1 MKRTKYSFLWVLI
14 IAVVALANN
23 RCEYPYENARVTDQL
38 LIGEYLEQHPDT
50 FSVFAQILNQ
60 TNNMAF
66 LKSYGEYTCFAPT
79 NNAFREYF
87 SKKGLVN
94 DDAGNEALL
103 EAAAALNETELKSL
117 IRFYVI
123 KGDTINSEQ
132 FIDGRMNT
140 PTMYGHYLTYSTE
153 FNNGQLIEIINKTAI
168 IEEKDISLLNGIIH
182 SLKTVIEPEK
192 RTIARYI
199 EDLDGYTIFTD
210 ALKATG
216 LYDSLNVELKPGVDT
231 IWHTFFAVSDQVL
244 KADGINNAE
253 AIGERYANESLSPQ
267 QALYLYMAYHVLP
280 KQYHFVTDLISAQA
294 VTTMAPGEV
303 LTVKS
308 QGNNVLINDDFF
320 AGIHEPGFL
329 INRKQSDLTVDN
341 GVIHFMDGNFFV
353 KVRYPFA
360 VYWEVTDQPEIKKMP
375 GVFRKTSANGLVNG
389 QLANISWEP
398 EDAKIDYVVG
408 AVNSAYGHVFNDYLS
423 IYLRPAVVQSI
434 KFVTPTLVKGSYKV
448 WVCMRTQI
456 ADVASKNSRFYVY
469 FNGEQTT
476 KIVDNRK
483 SYSSGSGLSDGEL
496 NLVDVKIYNY
506 DPGNYTPADETETA
520 LNEVITQGIANN
532 WASNTGRYGSQLAGT
547 VIVQETGPQTIEFVA
562 ISGGVNAQV
571 WLDQI
576 HFIPADEEQNWP
588 RVNWKDG
595 SLVYKED
602 LEAGILPK

>member
-1 MKRTKYSFLWVLI
+1 MKQIKYSFLWVLI

-50 FSVFAQILNQ
+50 FSVFAHILNQ

-87 SKKGLVN
+87 SEKGLVN
-94 DDAGNEALL
+94 NDASNDALID
-103 EAAAALNETELKSL
+103 AVANLNDAELKSL

-153 FNNGQLIEIINKTAI
+153 FENGQLIEIINKTAI

-192 RTIARYI
+192 RTIAQYI
-199 EDLDGYTIFTD
+199 EDLEGYSIFTD

-216 LYDSLNVELKPGVDT
+216 LYDSLNVELKPGADT
-231 IWHTFFAVSDQVL
+231 IWHTFFAVSDQIL
-244 KADGINNAE
+244 KADGINSAE
-253 AIGERYANESLSPQ
+253 AIGERYANESLNPQ

-294 VTTMAPGEV
+294 VTTLATGEV

-408 AVNSAYGHVFNDYLS
+408 AVNSAYGHIHNDYLS

-448 WVCMRTQI
+448 WICMRTQI

-532 WASNTGRYGSQLAGT
+532 WAANTGRYGSQLAGT

-602 LEAGILPK
+602 LEAGILPR